1 MKVLFFEPYSINTP
15 HFETCLELMQ
25 RHIEKGDEVVI
36 LGCDGNLPAC
46 AVNMKKRK
54 IICNRCISKRKNGL
68 KLLKGNFRY
77 ENFEKVGE
85 KETQLQKRLRLDF
98 KTIKDLQSY
107 SIDGFEIGYAVGSTL
122 ISLHREPNLLLEN
135 VFGWKKLMHA
145 SYGSFL
151 SMKNQIDLEK
161 PDRVYLFNGRFA
173 ILKAAFA
180 ACKVSGVDCYITER
194 GANISKY
201 MVFKNHQPHS
211 IKGVDKLIRDY
222 WAKDKSKETI
232 EIGKNFYLDRKKGKA
247 QSWVSF
253 TKDQKLNS
261 LPKDWDSSKK
271 NIVIFNS
278 SEDEYASIG
287 EEWKLPFYE
296 NQTEGITKTIK
307 DFTKEKDYHFYL
319 RLHPNLKNVKSQSLS
334 DLSNIS
340 SSNLTIIPPESDIS
354 TYSLIDN
361 CYKVLTFGS
370 TAGIEGTFW
379 GKPSIMAGTSLYMH
393 LDATYRPK
401 SHSELVALL
410 KEDLKAKDKE
420 TTIQYGYY
428 QNTYGE
434 KFKYFKPETL
444 FTGKFHGKVVEESAI
459 YKYTYLFYQKIR
471 KLIS

>member
-1 MKVLFFEPYSINTP
+1 MKILFFEPYALNTP

-25 RHIEKGDEVVI
+25 RHIDKGDEVVI

-46 AVNMKKRK
+46 AVNMKKRS

-68 KLLKGNFRY
+68 KLLNGKFTY
-77 ENFEKVGE
+77 KNFEIAGE
-85 KETQLQKRLRLDF
+85 KEALLQEQLRLDF
-98 KTIKDLQSY
+98 KTIKELQSY
-107 SIDGFEIGYAVGSTL
+107 TIGGFEIGYAVGSTL
-122 ISLHREPNLLLEN
+122 ISLHREPNLFLEK
-135 VFGWKKLMHA
+135 VYGWKKIMRA

-151 SMKNQIDLEK
+151 SMKNQIELEK

-180 ACKVSGVDCYITER
+180 ACKVKNIDCYITER
-194 GANISKY
+194 GANISKF

-211 IKGVDKLIRDY
+211 IKGIDNLIREY
-222 WAKDKSKETI
+222 WKRDKSEAAIDT
-232 EIGKNFYLDRKKGKA
+232 GKKFYIDRKKGKA

-261 LPKDWDSSKK
+261 LPKDWNPSKK

-278 SEDEYASIG
+278 SEDEFASIG
-287 EEWKLPFYE
+287 EEWKLPFYQ
-296 NQTEGITKTIK
+296 NQTEGIKKTIK
-307 DFTKEKDYHFYL
+307 DFETEKDFHFYL
-319 RLHPNLKNVKSQSLS
+319 RLHPNLKNVKSESLTA
-334 DLSNIS
+334 LSNIS
-340 SSNLTIIPPESDIS
+340 SPNLTIIPPESDIS
-354 TYSLIDN
+354 TYSLIDH

-401 SHSELVALL
+401 NHSDLVELLNAELQP
-410 KEDLKAKDKE
+410 KDKE
-420 TTIQYGYY
+420 NAIQYGYY

-434 KFKYFKPETL
+434 VFKHFEPETL
-444 FTGKFHGKVVEESAI
+444 FTGKFNGAVVEESSI
-459 YKYTYLFYQKIR
+459 YKYTYLFYEKIR